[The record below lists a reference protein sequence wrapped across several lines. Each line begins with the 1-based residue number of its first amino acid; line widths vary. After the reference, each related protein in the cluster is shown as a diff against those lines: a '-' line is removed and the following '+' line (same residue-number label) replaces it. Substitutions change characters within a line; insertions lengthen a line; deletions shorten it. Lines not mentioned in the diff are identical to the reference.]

1 VSADLLAEAKSRL
14 PLSRLMADFGLS
26 EHAKK
31 SARCPFHEDN
41 SASFSV
47 YRGADGADRWKC
59 HAGCGQGDAVDFLAR
74 KLGLSNHDACKEFI
88 RLAGVAPLPAPPRP
102 GVPASGPASSATPP
116 SAAPRPP
123 FDGWP
128 ACNAAFTADHAAK
141 LAAWRG
147 YSPEF
152 VSWLHHAGL
161 VGIFDGERIALPVHD
176 AQGTIIGCH
185 YRRKEDG
192 SWRYHPTGTPTFP
205 LVVVDLASAQTV
217 WGFESPWDM
226 LAALDLAGWHSAP
239 DGLPGVA
246 AIATRGAEN
255 GKRLAGLVPPGATLV
270 LFPQTDEPK
279 PGRPETPAQ
288 KWTRESAAAGG
299 CKTVLIVPTPSGFK
313 NLNDALRAG
322 LTPEEF
328 RASVAAAAP
337 YAPPAAPTPDLH
349 AAPPRRVSN
358 SPVVLPEEDSDDEPT
373 AAEFPLDALPPVMAC
388 MVVAVASCEHVPPAL
403 PALAAIGVASASI
416 GAGLEVVSGPNRV
429 TRGNLFLLGAA
440 ESDSGKSETF
450 RVVAGPLL
458 DHQSRLLEAWRTKTS
473 PELQSELRV
482 LDKEIGSLEK
492 KAAKAGDPSERER
505 LRGELEYKLA
515 RKDDLAR
522 KAAMPCVMAQDVTTE
537 KLAVLLRDNAE
548 VVFSA
553 SADARKVVQNLM
565 GRYNALQTSD
575 ESLYLSGYSGD
586 FVRVDRQ
593 GRDAVVLHRPCLSL
607 CWLVQP
613 DLLATML
620 GEESLSASG
629 FLPRL
634 LICDTRA
641 KPQRIENEAPA
652 LPEAIRAAWWKL
664 VADLLASY
672 HDAATPF
679 RVEPTPAALAC
690 LTEFHNAVVD
700 RRIGDLA
707 DVGAFAARYA
717 ENAWRLAVTFHA
729 ALYGADAHSHPLDA
743 ETAAN
748 AVRVVEWFA
757 AAQLEILSKA
767 RRQAASNVED
777 EVLDLLASNYERKR
791 QDFTTAREVQRARIT
806 ADADSARALLARMA
820 DSGLLSF
827 EDITPPNGG
836 KPTRVFRSVRNP
848 IPE

>member
-1 VSADLLAEAKSRL
+1 MNSDLLTEAKSRL
-14 PLSRLMADFGLS
+14 PLARLMSDLGLS

-31 SARCPFHEDN
+31 SARCPFHEDG

-47 YRGADGADRWKC
+47 YRGDDGQDRWKC
-59 HAGCGQGDAVDFLAR
+59 HAGCGGGDVVDFLAR
-74 KLGLSNHDACKEFI
+74 KLGLSNAEACREFI
-88 RLAGVAPLPAPPRP
+88 RLAGVAPLPATPRP
-102 GVPASGPASSATPP
+102 GAPASGPASPATPTP
-116 SAAPRPP
+116 TAPRPP
-123 FDGWP
+123 FGGWP
-128 ACNAAFTADHAAK
+128 VCVAAFTADHAAK

-152 VSWLHHAGL
+152 VAWLHDSSLA
-161 VGIFDGERIALPVHD
+161 GIFDGERICFPVHD
-176 AQGTIIGCH
+176 ERGTVIGLH

-192 SWRYHPTGTPTFP
+192 SWRYHPAGTPTRP
-205 LVVVDLASAQTV
+205 LVVGDIAAAQAV
-217 WGFESPWDM
+217 WAFESQWDCF
-226 LAALDLAGWHSAP
+226 AALDLAGWHSAP

-255 GKRLAGLVPPGATLV
+255 GRKLAGLLPSGATLV
-270 LFPQTDEPK
+270 LFPQEEALK
-279 PGRPETPAQ
+279 PGKTETPAQ

-299 CKTVLIVPTPSGFK
+299 CKLVQIVPSPSGFK
-313 NLNDALRAG
+313 DLNDALRAG

-337 YAPPAAPTPDLH
+337 YAPPAEPTPDLH
-349 AAPPRRVSN
+349 ATPPRRVSN
-358 SPVVLPEEDSDDEPT
+358 PPVVLPEEDSDDEPT
-373 AAEFPLDALPPVMAC
+373 AAEFPLDALPPVMAS
-388 MVVAVASCEHVPPAL
+388 MVVAVARCEHVPPAL

-440 ESDSGKSETF
+440 ESGSGKSETF
-450 RVVAGPLL
+450 RVIAGPLL

-641 KPQRIENEAPA
+641 RPQRIEGEAPA
-652 LPEAIRAAWWKL
+652 LPESIRGAWWKL

-700 RRIGDLA
+700 RRVGDLS

-729 ALYGADAHSHPLDA
+729 ALYGSEAHSRSLDA

-767 RRQAASNVED
+767 RRQAASKVED
-777 EVLDLLASNYERKR
+777 EVLELLASNHERKR
-791 QDFTTAREVQRARIT
+791 QDFTTAREVQRARIVAT
-806 ADADSARALLARMA
+806 ADAARALLDRMEA
-820 DSGLLSF
+820 DGLLSG
-827 EDITPPNGG
+827 EDIAPPHGG